1 MKTINY
7 LLIAAVL
14 PAVSVGIQAGPQDQ
28 SLTVTKSVSPD
39 QQSAASSFWTAER
52 IAAAKPFPMPIDY
65 GSSDVDI
72 EAIQADAGDLGQ
84 PGMTPPGRGQANPGG
99 AAEMSFTD
107 ELQSLT
113 DEADDGDTPDVE
125 GVLQGAGMD
134 VTFQAGALGT
144 PADLMAG
151 TTQVYTSYL
160 VNSKSALWKVYPHKW
175 VGRLSFRTPS
185 GTSYCSATAIS
196 NNNIVTAAHCVYD
209 TTNNRFY
216 SNWVFS
222 PAYRNGTNPYGTFR
236 ATACTVLTAW
246 INLTGSFSI
255 NTWSRHDVAVCSVG
269 PNASLQTLNQAVGW
283 AGRTW
288 GNSYTQL
295 HFNSGYPWNDYRNI
309 ALTDGAGQYLRNCTA
324 ESFTQTTETLGS
336 GCNWGPGIS
345 GGSWLTGYKALEVTG
360 WVNSVNSG
368 LFINT
373 QNLYGARFNTSNIV
387 PLCTARGC

>member
-14 PAVSVGIQAGPQDQ
+14 PAVSAGIQAGPQGQ
-28 SLTVTKSVSPD
+28 SLTVTKSVSPA
-39 QQSAASSFWTAER
+39 QQSSAASFWTAEQ
-52 IAAAKPFPMPIDY
+52 IAAAKPFPMPVDY
-65 GSSDVDI
+65 GPSDVDAQAQVDA
-72 EAIQADAGDLGQ
+72 EALGQ

-99 AAEMSFTD
+99 TAGMSFTD

-113 DEADDGDTPDVE
+113 DESDDGDAPNME
-125 GVLQGAGMD
+125 GVLQGAGRD
-134 VTFQAGALGT
+134 VTLESGALSNLPT
-144 PADLMAG
+144 G

-160 VNSKSALWKVYPHKW
+160 VNNKTALWQVYPHVW
-175 VGRLSFRTPS
+175 VGRLSFSTPA

-196 NNNIVTAAHCVYD
+196 NNHIVTAAHCVYD
-209 TTNNRFY
+209 TTNNRWY

-222 PAYRNGTNPYGTFR
+222 PAYRNGTSPYGTFSAR
-236 ATACTVLTAW
+236 NCTILTAW
-246 INLTGSFSI
+246 INLSGSFSI
-255 NTWSRHDVAVCSVG
+255 NGWTKYDLAVCSMNN
-269 PNASLQTLNQAVGW
+269 NALGQTLNSRVGW

-309 ALTDGAGQYLRNCTA
+309 ALPDAGKYLRNCTA
-324 ESFTQTTETLGS
+324 ESFMQTTDTLGS

-345 GGSWLTGYKALEVTG
+345 GGSWLVGYKALEING

-368 LFINT
+368 LFIGT
-373 QNLYGARFNTSNIV
+373 QNLYGIRFTTGNIV
-387 PLCTARGC
+387 PICNAQGC